1 MNRILKVTPMENY
14 ILELTLSDKS
24 IKTFDMK
31 PYLTK
36 GKLAELKD
44 VALFNTARP
53 SFDTIEWS
61 NGVDIDPELI
71 NNLTV

>member
-1 MNRILKVTPMENY
+1 MNRILKVVPKDNY
-14 ILELTLSDKS
+14 LLELTLSDNT
-24 IKTFDMK
+24 IKTLDMK

-44 VALFNTARP
+44 IALFNTARP

-61 NGVDIDPELI
+61 SGVDIDPELLC
-71 NNLTV
+71 N

>member
-1 MNRILKVTPMENY
+1 MNRILKVIPLENY
-14 ILELTLSDKS
+14 ILELTLSDKT
-24 IKTFDMK
+24 IKKFDMK

-53 SFDTIEWS
+53 SFDTIEGS
-61 NGVDIDPELI
+61 NGVDIDPELLC
-71 NNLTV
+71 N